1 MNNNWHKKEKPL
13 LGLTGL
19 GGGVDGLSVVGAATK
34 TYMDDLF
41 SNYVYYGNAAGSD
54 ETTNI
59 IGNGIKL
66 GNANA
71 GNSVSLD
78 GSNDYLIVPSSSD
91 FAFGTGDFT
100 WEGWFYLQDDGSYL
114 ISFGA
119 DVGNIDYYTWGG
131 VTRRLRYYNS
141 VTTHQEI
148 TDTVL
153 SLRQWYHI
161 AAARSSNT
169 TKLFLDGTEKLSF
182 TDNKDYG
189 AEALYLGATS
199 VGGSLLTGNISNVRI
214 VKGTALY
221 TSSFTP
227 STSALTN
234 VTNTTFLGCNGSHY
248 SSATVTPNTITAGGN
263 PLGESFG
270 PYTAT
275 DAVGGMVW
283 IKHRDSHFS
292 SGEHYI
298 ADTVRGATKWISSS
312 TNSAE
317 STDPTTDAGLGL
329 GGLSS
334 FNNGGFTLNGQGYG
348 GYTNYVQGGV
358 GATYTSWSFAKQ
370 EKFFDI
376 VTWTGTG
383 SYRTLDHSLGCIPG
397 FIMLKKT
404 SSSESWICWQRSF
417 ASANYIN
424 LNAHHPMGTDG
435 GGGSNPNASVNSV
448 SSTQFTVGA
457 DNNGS
462 GGTWVAYLFAGG
474 AATQQYSVK
483 TNAGNS
489 NYMSVPA
496 HSDLELDSDFTVEFW
511 HKRTTTGTTALF
523 AYGDASAAG
532 GSGIEWY
539 YNGSNVQ
546 KLYVNN
552 TEYEFPDGTQ
562 ALAYKWMHYA
572 ICREGTNTRIFVNGE
587 LMTTYASH
595 SATIV
600 GPIITGNYWGA
611 GVSATDGAY
620 WSNLRVVKGTALYT
634 ETFTP
639 PQSALT
645 NVTNTK
651 LLCWNSSTTT
661 AATVS
666 PVTIVQNGTVTSEW
680 DTPSYSDPDCFAF
693 GEGGDKNIV
702 ATGIYDGNGSS
713 GGPEID
719 LGWEPSWLLIRNLT
733 GSNRDWKILDSTR
746 GIGMDSYDRE
756 LIANT
761 NDTESSGQ
769 DVVNLTSTGFKIT
782 SSNAHY
788 NENGERIMYFAIRR
802 ADGNVANAPAAGTD
816 AFAMDTGNSSG
827 TIPTYDSNFTVDF
840 ALQRKPAVTFS
851 WDAIAR
857 LTTQRYLQTTDTGA
871 EATYSPQYR
880 MDSSV
885 GWAADSGC
893 DTAFQSWMWKRG
905 QGFDMVA
912 YTGTGYAGS
921 KVRHNLSQT
930 PEMIWLKNRESNE
943 EWIVGHKDL
952 NGGTNPWQYYIE
964 LNSSNAQVDSS
975 TAAFNDTA
983 PTSTRFTVGSLA
995 KCNGNGQ
1002 GMLSYLF
1009 ASVTGISKV
1018 GSYTGSGS
1026 GNTQTITTGF
1036 QPRFVIIKDYTG
1048 GSNPWYVLDTARGWG
1063 SGNDDI
1069 LQLNDTAAAITG
1081 NDWGAPTATG
1091 FTVTGNGI
1099 NLDSSSNKYIYYAH
1113 A

>member
-1 MNNNWHKKEKPL
+1 MTNSYKKEYPL
-13 LGLTGL
+13 AGFAGF
-19 GGGVDGLSVVGAATK
+19 GGGAPGLSYKSSSEKV
-34 TYMDDLF
+34 YIDDLF

-270 PYTAT
+270 PYTET
-275 DAVGGMVW
+275 DAKGGMVW

-312 TNSAE
+312 TNTAE
-317 STDPTTDAGLGL
+317 STDPTTDGGLGL

-348 GYTNYVQGGV
+348 GYTNYIQGGV

-383 SYRTLDHSLGCIPG
+383 GARTLDHSLKCIPG
-397 FIMLKKT
+397 FIMLKQT
-404 SSSESWICWQRSF
+404 SGSENWICWQRDF
-417 ASANYIN
+417 AHQEFIKLNSTHTIN
-424 LNAHHPMGTDG
+424 QDA
-435 GGGSNPNASVNSV
+435 NASVYNV
-448 SSTQFTVGA
+448 SSTQFTIGS

-462 GGTWVAYLFAGG
+462 GGTWVAYIFAGG
-474 AATQQYSVK
+474 SATKQYSLK
-483 TNAGNS
+483 TNAGNA

-562 ALAYKWMHYA
+562 APAYKWVHYA
-572 ICREGTNTRIFVNGE
+572 ICREGTNTRIFVDGE

-639 PQSALT
+639 PESALT

-666 PVTIVQNGTVTSEW
+666 PVTIVQNGTVNVKT

-702 ATGIYDGNGSS
+702 ATGIYEGNGASD
-713 GGPEID
+713 GPEID
-719 LGWEPSWLLIRNLT
+719 LGWEPSWLLIRNVSGT
-733 GSNRDWKILDSTR
+733 NRDWKMLDSTR
-746 GIGMDSYDRE
+746 GIGAAAYDRD
-756 LIANT
+756 LNANT
-761 NDTESSGQ
+761 NDTESSAQ
-769 DVVNLTSTGFKIT
+769 DVVDLTSTGFKIT

-802 ADGNVANAPAAGTD
+802 VDGNVAKAPEVGTD
-816 AFAMDTGNSSG
+816 AFTTDTGNSSG
-827 TIPTYDSNFTVDF
+827 TIPTYDSNFTVDM
-840 ALQRKPAVTFS
+840 ALQRKTTVSSGGGSA
-851 WDAIAR
+851 WDIVSR
-857 LTTQRYLQTTDTGA
+857 LTTQRYLQTSDGGGDG
-871 EATYSPQYR
+871 TYSPQYR

-893 DTAFQSWMWKRG
+893 DTAFQSWMFKRG
-905 QGFDMVA
+905 QGFDVVC
-912 YTGTGYAGS
+912 YPGTGVSHSYRHSLGS
-921 KVRHNLSQT
+921 V
-930 PEMIWLKNRESNE
+930 PEMYWLKARSKTDA
-943 EWIVGHKDL
+943 WVVYHKDL
-952 NGGTNPWQYYIE
+952 NSGGNAAAKAVYLNTNE
-964 LNSSNAQVDSS
+964 AETVNAGAFDSITP
-975 TAAFNDTA
+975 TATHFGIGYGNWTN
-983 PTSTRFTVGSLA
+983 GSGETNIA
-995 KCNGNGQ
+995 
-1002 GMLSYLF
+1002 YLF
-1009 ASVTGISKV
+1009 TSVTGISKV
-1018 GSYTGSGS
+1018 GIYAGSGASGNAQDIGFKPRLLISKRVTGGVGDWNIFDSIGGMGSGADGYMHLNDTQQRYSQDYIDVSATGFSFSDGSNDMNGSGS
-1026 GNTQTITTGF
+1026 T
-1036 QPRFVIIKDYTG
+1036 
-1048 GSNPWYVLDTARGWG
+1048 
-1063 SGNDDI
+1063 
-1069 LQLNDTAAAITG
+1069 
-1081 NDWGAPTATG
+1081 
-1091 FTVTGNGI
+1091 
-1099 NLDSSSNKYIYYAH
+1099 YIYYAH

>member
-1 MNNNWHKKEKPL
+1 MNNNAWFKKENPL
-13 LGLTGL
+13 LSLQSMSG
-19 GGGVDGLSVVGAATK
+19 GAAGSLMQGAAAEK
-34 TYMDDLF
+34 KYIDDLF

-119 DVGNIDYYTWGG
+119 DVGNIDYYTYGG

-141 VTTHQEI
+141 VASHQEI

-227 STSALTN
+227 STTALKS
-234 VTNTTFLGCNGSHY
+234 VTNTKLLCCNGSHY
-248 SSATVTPNTITAGGN
+248 SSATVTPNTITAGGA
-263 PLGESFG
+263 PLGTSFG
-270 PYTAT
+270 PYTAD
-275 DAVGGMVW
+275 DAKGGMVW
-283 IKHRDSHFS
+283 IKHRASHFS

-312 TNSAE
+312 TNTAE
-317 STDPTTDAGLGL
+317 STDPTTDGGFGL

-348 GYTNYVQGGV
+348 GYTNYIQGGT
-358 GATYTSWSFAKQ
+358 GAVYGSWTFAKQ

-383 SYRTLDHSLGCIPG
+383 SYRTLDHNLGCIPG

-404 SSSESWICWQRSF
+404 SGSENWVCWQRSF
-417 ASANYIN
+417 ASANYIK
-424 LNAHHPMGTDG
+424 LNNHHPMGTDG

-562 ALAYKWMHYA
+562 APAYKWVHYA
-572 ICREGTNTRIFVNGE
+572 ICREGTNTRIFVDGE

-620 WSNLRVVKGTALYT
+620 WSNLRVVKGTAVYT
-634 ETFTP
+634 SDFTP

-645 NVTNTK
+645 NITNTK

-661 AATVS
+661 GATVS

-693 GEGGDKNIV
+693 GEGEDKNIV
-702 ATGIYDGNGSS
+702 ATGIYDGNGASD
-713 GGPEID
+713 GPEID

-733 GSNRDWKILDSTR
+733 GSNRDWKMLDSTR
-746 GIGMDSYDRE
+746 GIGMDSYDQV
-756 LIANT
+756 LISNT
-761 NDTESSGQ
+761 NSTEATAE
-769 DVVNLTSTGFKIT
+769 DVVDLTSTGFKIT

-802 ADGNVANAPAAGTD
+802 EDGYVGKAPAEGTD
-816 AFAMDTGNSSG
+816 AFSMDVGNASSI
-827 TIPTYDSNFTVDF
+827 IPNFDSGFPLDF
-840 ALQRKPAVTFS
+840 ALVKKPATVQDWYTG
-851 WDAIAR
+851 AR
-857 LTTQRYLQTTDTGA
+857 LTANRYMNTNTTTA
-871 EATYSPQYR
+871 EGVSSEYVFDSNVGWMKGTAN
-880 MDSSV
+880 SSV
-885 GWAADSGC
+885 Y
-893 DTAFQSWMWKRG
+893 QSWMWKRG
-905 QGFDMVA
+905 QGCDVVT
-912 YTGTGYAGS
+912 YSGTGLAGQ
-921 KVRHNLSQT
+921 KIRHNLST
-930 PEMIWLKNRESNE
+930 APEMIWLKKRSAVG
-943 EWIVGHKDL
+943 EWTVGHAGV
-952 NGGTNPWQYYIE
+952 NSGVNPWEYELLLEEYY
-964 LNSSNAQVDSS
+964 AQSDQSGK
-975 TAAFNDTA
+975 FNDTA
-983 PTSTRFTVGSLA
+983 PSSTHFTIGNSTWVNSGSDTYLA
-995 KCNGNGQ
+995 V
-1002 GMLSYLF
+1002 LF
-1009 ASVTGISKV
+1009 ASITGISKC
-1018 GSYTGSGS
+1018 GYYSGS
-1026 GNTQTITTGF
+1026 GGAQTITTGF
-1036 QPRFVIIKDYTG
+1036 QPRFVIIKRTDAAASWFVFDSLRGWSSGADPYLLLDSTAAQDGAYDMGSAESNGFSLINDTNTNASG
-1048 GSNPWYVLDTARGWG
+1048 GS
-1063 SGNDDI
+1063 
-1069 LQLNDTAAAITG
+1069 
-1081 NDWGAPTATG
+1081 
-1091 FTVTGNGI
+1091 
-1099 NLDSSSNKYIYYAH
+1099 YIYYAH